1 MAALQ
6 KLDIDK
12 FMPEPKEVFANPEN
26 YWEFITL
33 KSDSDF
39 EGQHFDRKEVVR
51 LDTGGNVTSSQLD
64 KIRDHI
70 TECVSAF
77 ANRNISGGLLVLG
90 ISTQGKVEGINHLQ
104 EKQLNRLTNINDLLL
119 NQSTQVRLFDCED
132 DSGSSNRIILLYT
145 PHTEQGLCQTLGN
158 FPKAWTRQG
167 VQNIPLNHEQIAQ
180 LRRDKKFVDF
190 EQEYCSQYDAD
201 DLDRG
206 VLQEFCRV
214 YLENAEYEYSDEQLL
229 YHTGALIK
237 DGSQYAFTKA
247 GFLFFA
253 SNPQRLMPWSYIRLL
268 RFETTSEN
276 KANRGL
282 PTFEK
287 SFSGSITQQI
297 RALRTF
303 FKESGFFKLYQK
315 RNPDGGFIEEP
326 EYPYIAVDEAIV
338 NAVAHREYAMNLPI
352 ECEYYKDAFIVYN
365 SGRIL
370 QRDHNVPKHFSLSNT
385 SLVSTPRN
393 PRIIEWLKLMRD
405 KDGAA
410 FVRAL
415 SEGTKRM
422 RDEMFRL
429 NLQAPEYTTSAAQT
443 TVILF
448 SNAAER
454 EAKLQSTAASSTTEF
469 TNLFQLE
476 ITSNDQQ
483 NLDIKSFQNFQKGI
497 LVSLRDSLA
506 ADDWYIDSLSFSRL
520 IAHKRG
526 VAITQLREIA
536 EFVRFYPAYSF
547 QIRHYWSH
555 YYLCIDYTLEVKNIQ
570 NGSDLLKYFQPS
582 ELVAKTA
589 IVQWQGWQRGKIIS
603 LDSEWCCIYLF
614 EFEREELVASN
625 KVIPNLSTASMQQVL
640 ERQGVQFNLSQ
651 AIKEH
656 SLASKLGASKIRE
669 EKTRAIASEISQSVF
684 PLVYGN
690 LHITLQP
697 TPVQL
702 PRQNYVAQGLRVKSL
717 LEPRVEFNH
726 HHKSSDIREGITK
739 FGAYDNSP
747 KTIELV
753 PICTFQQRDGMAALI
768 ERLKTGK
775 YKYRGS
781 ERTFSTRFTYNSI
794 IAISSPEK
802 TLDECE
808 RLLKEHPEW
817 IGQESLSR
825 LFLIYI
831 PQKGY
836 SLDDENSPY
845 YCVKRFL
852 LEKGIPC
859 QMVNTPILLNPDW
872 KDLNL
877 ALDIVTKCGVTP
889 WVLPDAIP
897 DADFLVGLSYTQSSR
912 RGSERLMGY
921 ANVFN
926 QYGRWEFYS
935 GNTQTFAYSDR
946 TKYFQSL
953 IQKTLERLSLS
964 ETPHIY
970 FHYSAKFSREDRKAI
985 LDAARS
991 VRPQGTY
998 SFVWINTHHNL
1009 RLYDSRVETDGSLS
1023 RGSYVITSP
1032 NQIYLSTT
1040 GYNVYRKALG
1050 TPKPLE
1056 INIWTEQPSGVPN
1069 SAPDL
1074 KALAVQILS
1083 LTKLNWA
1090 STDSLC
1096 AEPITTKYAGD
1107 IAYLTNAFLRQ
1118 NQSFSLHPTLE
1129 KTPWFI

>member
-1 MAALQ
+1 
-6 KLDIDK
+6 
-12 FMPEPKEVFANPEN
+12 MPDPKEVFTNPDQ

-33 KSDSDF
+33 NSDSDF
-39 EGQHFDRKEVVR
+39 EGQHFDRKEAGR
-51 LDTGGNVTSSQLD
+51 PDSSGNVSSSQVD
-64 KIRDHI
+64 KIREQI

-77 ANRNISGGLLVLG
+77 ANCNKFGGLLVLG
-90 ISTQGKVEGINHLQ
+90 ISSQGEVKGINHLV
-104 EKQLNRLTNINDLLL
+104 EKQLNSLTNINDLLL
-119 NQSTQVRLFDCED
+119 NQFTQIKLFDCQD

-145 PHTEQGLCQTLGN
+145 LYTEHGLCQTPGKI
-158 FPKAWTRQG
+158 PKAWTRQG
-167 VQNIPLNHEQIAQ
+167 VQNISLNHEQIDQ
-180 LRRDKKFVDF
+180 LRRDKKIVDF
-190 EQEYCSQYDAD
+190 EQEYCCLYNSD

-206 VLQEFCRV
+206 VLQEFRRV
-214 YLENAEYEYSDEQLL
+214 SLEMAEYEYTNEQLL
-229 YHTGALIK
+229 YNVGALIK
-237 DGSQYAFTKA
+237 DRGEYAFTKA

-253 SNPQRLMPWSYIRLL
+253 SNPQRIMPWSYIRLL
-268 RFETTSEN
+268 RFETTSQN

-287 SFSGSITQQI
+287 AFGGSITQQI

-352 ECEYYKDAFIVYN
+352 ECEYYKDAFIVHN

-370 QRDHNVPKHFSLSNT
+370 QRDHNVPPHFSLSNT

-393 PRIIEWLKLMRD
+393 SRLIEWLKLMRD
-405 KDGAA
+405 KDGSA

-422 RDEMFRL
+422 RDEMFKL
-429 NLQAPEYTTSAAQT
+429 NLPAPEYTISDAET

-448 SNAAER
+448 SDATIR
-454 EAKLQSTAASSTTEF
+454 EAKLQSNAVSSATES
-469 TNLFQLE
+469 TNLFQLK
-476 ITSNDQQ
+476 IASNDEPK
-483 NLDIKSFQNFQKGI
+483 LDKKPFINFKKET
-497 LVSLRDSLA
+497 LVSLRDSLVA
-506 ADDWYIDSLSFSRL
+506 NNWYIDAFSFSRL

-526 VAITQLREIA
+526 IAITQLREISD
-536 EFVRFYPAYSF
+536 FIRFYPAYSF
-547 QIRHYWSH
+547 KTQQYWGQ

-570 NGSDLLKYFQPS
+570 NISTLLNYFQPS
-582 ELVAKTA
+582 DLLEKTA
-589 IVQWQGWQRGKIIS
+589 TVEWQGWQRGKIIS
-603 LDSEWCCIYLF
+603 LDSEWCRIYLF
-614 EFEREELVASN
+614 EFEREEVVTSN
-625 KVIPNLSTASMQQVL
+625 KVIPNLPTVLMQQVL
-640 ERQGVQFNLSQ
+640 ERQGVKFNLSQ

-656 SLASKLGASKIRE
+656 SLASKLGASKIRD
-669 EKTRAIASEISQSVF
+669 EKTRALASEISKSIF
-684 PLVYGN
+684 PLVYSN
-690 LHITLQP
+690 LRITLQP

-702 PRQNYVAQGLRVKSL
+702 LRQDYVSQGLRVQSL
-717 LEPRVEFNH
+717 LEPTVEFNH
-726 HHKSSDIREGITK
+726 HHESSDIREGITK
-739 FGAYDNSP
+739 FGAYANSP

-753 PICTFQQRDGMAALI
+753 PICTHQHRDGMALLI
-768 ERLKTGK
+768 ERLKTGQ

-794 IAISSPEK
+794 VTLPSPDK

-817 IGQESLSR
+817 IGKESLSR

-836 SLDDENSPY
+836 SLDDETSPY

-897 DADFLVGLSYTQSSR
+897 DADFLVGLSYTQSGR

-935 GNTQTFAYSDR
+935 GNTQAFAYSER

-970 FHYSAKFSREDRKAI
+970 FHYSAKFSREERKAI
-985 LDAARS
+985 LDAVRS
-991 VRPQGTY
+991 IRPRGTY

-1023 RGSYVITSP
+1023 RGSYVTTSP

-1056 INIWTEQPSGVPN
+1056 INIWTEQPLGVPN
-1069 SAPDL
+1069 PVPDL

-1107 IAYLTNAFLRQ
+1107 IAYLTNAFIRQ
-1118 NQSFSLHPTLE
+1118 NQSFNLHPALE